1 MADVTPL
8 PDIAETEAV
17 SEENLELDM
26 TQAEQSL
33 KETPRGPPRNLTGYR
48 QRRTGLNWISA
59 RGRPQTPSAK
69 RQRSRTNSASS
80 ADETL
85 SPERDMLD
93 WQDLMDSRIRAALEP
108 VHLEKEE
115 MKAELNELREENK
128 RLNNKCIKL
137 DSQSRKKNLKIWGI
151 IEARKETKSDL
162 KEQVLSLL
170 AEYNINLNPR
180 DLDSVFRI
188 GTKEDNTTRCTLVH
202 FLHMDDKI
210 VTLSRGRH
218 MFKDYGVRLDD
229 DYPIEIEDNRRD
241 LKPVMHA
248 AKNMK
253 DEAGKH
259 KYSAK
264 LNADRLIINGK
275 PYTVNNTQR
284 LPNEL
289 KPENL
294 STLQKDCIT
303 AFFTKH
309 SPLSNHHKADQK
321 IENTKYSSNEQFY
334 MQQKH
339 MYLGTQQQLKG
350 L

>member
-1 MADVTPL
+1 
-8 PDIAETEAV
+8 
-17 SEENLELDM
+17 
-26 TQAEQSL
+26 
-33 KETPRGPPRNLTGYR
+33 
-48 QRRTGLNWISA
+48 
-59 RGRPQTPSAK
+59 
-69 RQRSRTNSASS
+69 
-80 ADETL
+80 
-85 SPERDMLD
+85 
-93 WQDLMDSRIRAALEP
+93 
-108 VHLEKEE
+108 
-115 MKAELNELREENK
+115 
-128 RLNNKCIKL
+128 
-137 DSQSRKKNLKIWGI
+137 
-151 IEARKETKSDL
+151 
-162 KEQVLSLL
+162 
-170 AEYNINLNPR
+170 
-180 DLDSVFRI
+180 
-188 GTKEDNTTRCTLVH
+188 
-202 FLHMDDKI
+202 
-210 VTLSRGRH
+210 

-294 STLQKDCIT
+294 STLQKDGIT

-334 MQQKH
+334 MQQKAYVFGDPTTAQRVMREKDPRLQKNMCKKFDKLDQTEWNNRKLNIMRTGINAKFTQNSH
-339 MYLGTQQQLKG
+339 LKNFLVKTGSTNILECNKFDSFWGIGMALNNPDVWVRNSWAGNAKNQLGLLLMELRTELKRNE
-350 L
+350 